1 MRVLIASKFW
11 YPRGGLERVMFSEI
25 EELEQRGLTV
35 AHFSTCHPE
44 NVESPWSGYFAP
56 YLELGGDSLGIMD
69 KATAATR
76 MFWNSAA
83 AALFARQLDAFGPEL
98 VHVHGI
104 HRQLSP
110 SILQVARRRG
120 IAVVQS
126 LHDAHHVCPADVLLK
141 RGVSVCDPP
150 ACGRLNYWPAVAN
163 RCVKG
168 SLAASALSATETAFQ
183 RARGVYESTVTR
195 FVAPSRHLARLMAEG
210 GWRSV
215 PIDIIPNGVRAPA
228 PSGRKPGR
236 YFLIAGRL
244 SREKG
249 VTHALEAAR
258 QGNHPVVV
266 AGEGPLAGVLRS
278 EFPDVDFIGHVD
290 AMRIGAL
297 LDEAIAA
304 IVPSIV
310 PENAPMAV
318 LEAMAHGV
326 PLIATDIGGIPELVT
341 PEAGVLVPPGDVT
354 SLLAAMDLLNGD
366 RELATRMGMAA
377 RVLVQ
382 SRFTVDQHI
391 DALLQTYENAIATG
405 TRNR

>member
-1 MRVLIASKFW
+1 MRVLVASKFW
-11 YPRGGLERVMFSEI
+11 YPRGGLERVMFAEMD
-25 EELEQRGLTV
+25 ELERRGLTV
-35 AHFSTCHPE
+35 AHFSTRHPA
-44 NVESPWSGYFAP
+44 NVDSPWSSYFAP
-56 YLELGGDSLGIMD
+56 YIELGGESLGAVD
-69 KATAATR
+69 KTRAAIR
-76 MFWNSAA
+76 MFSNSAA
-83 AALFARQLDAFGPEL
+83 AALFARLLDAFSPDL

-110 SILQVARRRG
+110 SILRVARSRG

-126 LHDAHHVCPADVLLK
+126 LHDAHHVCPADVLLR

-195 FVAPSRHLARLMAEG
+195 FVAPSRHLARLMVDG

-215 PIDIIPNGVRAPA
+215 PIDIIPNGVRVPDR
-228 PSGRKPGR
+228 SGRKPGR

-249 VTHALEAAR
+249 VTYALEAAR

-266 AGEGPLAGVLRS
+266 AGEGPLAGVLKT
-278 EFPDVDFIGHVD
+278 EYPDIDFTGHVD

-326 PLIATDIGGIPELVT
+326 PLIASGIGGIPELVT
-341 PEAGVLVPPGDVT
+341 PETGILVPPGDVA
-354 SLLAAMDLLNGD
+354 SLLTAMDLLNGD
-366 RELATRMGMAA
+366 RELTAGMGVAA
-377 RVLVQ
+377 RELVQ
-382 SRFTVDQHI
+382 HQFTVDQHI
-391 DALLQTYENAIATG
+391 DSLLQTYENAIGTG